1 MCLQM
6 SVSLCVKRS
15 YKKIVLGADNVVK
28 LVIRYKLWIMTYA
41 RVLISGLYGMVF
53 IDFLFSVPLRSLT
66 IGSRESN

>member
-1 MCLQM
+1 MCPQM
-6 SVSLCVKRS
+6 SVFLCVKRS

-41 RVLISGLYGMVF
+41 RVLISGLNGMVF
-53 IDFLFSVPLRSLT
+53 IDFLFSVLLRSLT